1 VSTREKYV
9 LLGMACGVAV
19 MLQPW
24 WEGGLRVGFFATAL
38 FTVLHIVVAHL
49 PEKRA

>member
-1 VSTREKYV
+1 MSAREKLV
-9 LLGMACGVAV
+9 LTGLAAGVLV

-24 WEGGLRVGFFATAL
+24 WSGGVRVGFFATAG

-49 PEKRA
+49 PDRRA

>member
-1 VSTREKYV
+1 VSAREKYV
-9 LLGMACGVAV
+9 LLGMLCAVAV

-24 WEGGLRVGFFATAL
+24 WAGGLRVGFFATAL